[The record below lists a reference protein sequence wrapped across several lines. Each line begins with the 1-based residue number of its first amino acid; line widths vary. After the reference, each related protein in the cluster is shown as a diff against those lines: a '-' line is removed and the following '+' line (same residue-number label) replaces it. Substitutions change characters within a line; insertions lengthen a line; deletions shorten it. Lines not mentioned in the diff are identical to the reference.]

1 MQTRSWRSAQ
11 RLLRTLFFASLFF
24 PILIVGL
31 TLGVDHGA
39 EWREARG
46 DLDSQTRI
54 AGDNAARAFR
64 QQALVADR
72 VNGLLAGMDPAQVT
86 SAELAV
92 HQSLLALIAPIP
104 DIDGIVIVDA
114 AGQALAAANVYPMPR
129 LALSDRLFFKGTM
142 AAASGGYV
150 SGPET
155 GTVIKRRFFGYGRR
169 WTDPTGVVRGVI
181 EILVSPRYFQ
191 DLYDALLTE
200 RSGRSD
206 GPNIALLRA
215 DGTLLTGT
223 PAGAAARGAVAGSA
237 AFRAA
242 IARAP
247 ANGDY
252 RYDWGGPNGAILTV
266 YRQVASLPVYVA
278 ASLPEVV
285 IVADWGEKAA
295 IHLLITLPV
304 ALLFSLLLGIALQ
317 RVQREDAARVTLD
330 AEMERR
336 TAAEDTLLRSQR
348 LEAVG
353 QVTGGVA
360 HDFNNLL
367 TIIMGCAE
375 LLERRSSNAENVR
388 RLARNIRGA
397 AERGADITASLL
409 AFSRRQPMRTEVVD
423 VNRALL
429 DFVSL
434 LRRAADESAAVLL
447 DLAPQVLPVS
457 LDPGQFEAAM
467 LNLVGNARD
476 ALPQGGRI
484 IISTRS
490 RTNADGYP
498 EVARGPVT
506 VVTVTDDGAGMDAAT
521 AARAIE
527 PFFTTKEIGRGTGLG
542 LSQVYGF
549 VRQSAGEFRIETA
562 PGRGTSVLMVLPACA
577 ATVASPRILTD
588 EVGHATAGEVV
599 LVVEDEPSLR
609 ATVVEVLL
617 NCGYRTLDAPHAEG
631 ALAVLHREKRIDL
644 LFSDL
649 VMPGS
654 MSGLDLAEAA
664 RRLHPGIRILVTS
677 GYSAA
682 FDDAGASHAFL
693 PKPYDPATLAGRV
706 RQVLDL
712 PSGVVPDQGA
722 ARMDACAAEAS
733 DEA

>member
-1 MQTRSWRSAQ
+1 M
-11 RLLRTLFFASLFF
+11 
-24 PILIVGL
+24 
-31 TLGVDHGA
+31 DHGA
-39 EWREARG
+39 EWREAR
-46 DLDSQTRI
+46 DELDSQARI

-72 VNGLLAGMDPAQVT
+72 VNLLLAGMDAAQVK
-86 SAELAV
+86 SEELAI

-104 DIDGIVIVDA
+104 DIDGIVIIDA
-114 AGQALAAANVYPMPR
+114 AGEPLVAANAYPVPKLD
-129 LALSDRLFFKGTM
+129 LADRPYFKGTM
-142 AAASGGYV
+142 AADSGRFV
-150 SGPET
+150 SGLET

-169 WTDPTGVVRGVI
+169 WTDRAGAVRGVI
-181 EILVSPRYFQ
+181 EILVSPRYFE

-200 RSGRSD
+200 QPGKRDGR
-206 GPNIALLRA
+206 NIALLRM

-223 PAGAAARGAVAGSA
+223 PAEAAARAAAAGISG
-237 AFRAA
+237 FRAA
-242 IARAP
+242 IADAP
-247 ANGDY
+247 DSGDY
-252 RYDWGGPNGAILTV
+252 RQDGAGSGGAALTV
-266 YRQVASLPVYVA
+266 YRRVATLPLYIA
-278 ASLPEVV
+278 ASLPEAV
-285 IVADWGEKAA
+285 IVADWREKAT

-304 ALLFSLLLGIALQ
+304 TLLFSLLLGIALQ
-317 RVQREDAARVTLD
+317 RVQREDAARATLD

-336 TAAEDTLLRSQR
+336 AAAENTLLRSQR

-375 LLERRSSNAENVR
+375 LLERRPSNSDNVC

-409 AFSRRQPMRTEVVD
+409 AFSRRQPMRAEVVD

-429 DFVSL
+429 DFVPL
-434 LRRAADESAAVLL
+434 LRRAARESAVVLL
-447 DLAPQVLPVS
+447 DLAPQVLPVT
-457 LDPGQFEAAM
+457 LDPGQFEAAI

-484 IISTRS
+484 CISTRS
-490 RTNADGYP
+490 TTDASAYP
-498 EVARGPVT
+498 EAAQGPVT
-506 VVTVTDDGAGMDAAT
+506 VVTVTDDGTGMDAAT
-521 AARAIE
+521 AARAVE

-549 VRQSAGEFRIETA
+549 VKQSEGEFRIETA
-562 PGRGTSVLMVLPACA
+562 PGRGTSVLMVLPCCA
-577 ATVASPRILTD
+577 AKPAAPRTLTD
-588 EVGHATAGEVV
+588 EAGGGAAGEVV
-599 LVVEDEPSLR
+599 LVVEDEAIVR

-631 ALAVLHREKRIDL
+631 ALALLQREKRVDL

-654 MSGLDLAEAA
+654 MNGLELAEAA
-664 RRLHPGIRILVTS
+664 RQLHPCIRILVTS
-677 GYSAA
+677 GYDAP
-682 FDDAGASHAFL
+682 FDGSGSPHAFL
-693 PKPYDPATLAGRV
+693 RKPYDPATLAVRV

-712 PSGVVPDQGA
+712 PRAPVPGPGT
-722 ARMDACAAEAS
+722 ARTGICAAEAS
-733 DEA
+733 EEA